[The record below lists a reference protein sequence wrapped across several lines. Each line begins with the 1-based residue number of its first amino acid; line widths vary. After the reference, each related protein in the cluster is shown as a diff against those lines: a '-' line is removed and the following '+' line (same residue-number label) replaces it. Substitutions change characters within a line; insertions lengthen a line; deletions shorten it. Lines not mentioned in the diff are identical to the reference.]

1 MGRLLT
7 LIVLLAMV
15 GCASGPHYK
24 IYTQN
29 TMKQVVMPDDYN
41 ADSKQCGDWAIQVE
55 YSKMKFMDVKLGE
68 KVKNKWQEC
77 MEKKGWVE

>member
-1 MGRLLT
+1 
-7 LIVLLAMV
+7 
-15 GCASGPHYK
+15 
-24 IYTQN
+24 
-29 TMKQVVMPDDYN
+29 MPDDYN